1 MNIQHVSVRRSGRP
15 KSAEKADAIRQA
27 AIHLFMTEGMERTS
41 MDAIAAAAGVS
52 KQTVYSHFQSKNDLF
67 RACVAGKIK
76 MYGLDAQRL
85 PDDAPLRDTLRH
97 VGKQYLTL
105 LSDKGVVC
113 MFRLMASEASTHP
126 KIVKTF
132 HESGPLATA
141 KFVSDLFSPH
151 LPGAPDNAEL
161 AAQVASEFLSLV
173 RGDYFL
179 ELILGTRPAIAPD
192 DLEHHVEHCI
202 GQIRKLY
209 PLQGFAAA
217 DRE

>member
-1 MNIQHVSVRRSGRP
+1 MNIQHVSARRPGRP
-15 KSAEKADAIRQA
+15 KSPEKADAIRQA
-27 AIHLFMTEGMERTS
+27 AMHLFMTKGMERTS

-52 KQTVYSHFQSKNDLF
+52 KQTVYSHFQSKDDLF

-85 PDDAPLRDTLRH
+85 PGDAPLRDMLRH
-97 VGKQYLTL
+97 VGIQYLTL

-132 HESGPLATA
+132 HESGPLAME
-141 KFVSDLFSPH
+141 KFVGDLFSPH
-151 LPGAPDNAEL
+151 LPGAPDNAEF

-179 ELILGTRPAIAPD
+179 DFILGTRTEIAPD

-209 PLQGFAAA
+209 PLQGLATT
-217 DRE
+217 D